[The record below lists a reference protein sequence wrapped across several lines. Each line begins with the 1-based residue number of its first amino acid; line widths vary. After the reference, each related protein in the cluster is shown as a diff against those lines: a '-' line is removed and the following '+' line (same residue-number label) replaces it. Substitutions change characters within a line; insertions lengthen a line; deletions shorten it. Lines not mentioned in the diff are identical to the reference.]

1 MKKISKIF
9 LSGFVAILPILVTLY
24 IFFWLI
30 NKAETFLGKGIRFI
44 LPEELYLPGM
54 GVVAGLIVVFF
65 IGLLLQAWMVQKL
78 FQWGES
84 LFYRI
89 PFVKSIYGSFRD
101 FLQFVSGTEKHAG
114 DRSQVVMVKLGNT
127 EVEIMGLVTRSDFK
141 GLPDGIGSDAHVAVY
156 IPMSYQIGG
165 HTIITPKSRI
175 RPVKM
180 PIEEA
185 MRFILTAGIVAK
197 ASESKTIGI

>member
-9 LSGFVAILPILVTLY
+9 FSGFVAVLPILATLY
-24 IFFWLI
+24 IFYWLFS
-30 NKAETFLGKGIRFI
+30 NAETFLGKVIRFI
-44 LPEELYLPGM
+44 LPENLYLPGM
-54 GVVAGLIVVFF
+54 GVVAGLIAVFL

-89 PFVKSIYGSFRD
+89 PFVKSIYGAFRD
-101 FLQFVSGTEKHAG
+101 FLQFVSGPEKHAG

-127 EVEIMGLVTRSDFK
+127 EMEIMGLVTRSDFK
-141 GLPDGIGSDAHVAVY
+141 GLPDGIGSETHVAVY

-165 HTIITPKSRI
+165 HTIIAPKSCM
-175 RPVKM
+175 RPIEASM
-180 PIEEA
+180 EEA
-185 MRFILTAGIVAK
+185 MRFILTAGIMVK
-197 ASESKTIGI
+197 SSIPNRTK